1 MGKYCKVFKLVFM
14 GLNFC
19 GLWIFTTLAVFMSTI
34 LAWITNIILH
44 MYSIYLY

>member
-1 MGKYCKVFKLVFM
+1 MGKYCKEFKLVFM

-19 GLWIFTTLAVFMSTI
+19 GLLIATTLAVFMCTI
-34 LAWITNIILH
+34 LAWITNIVLR